1 MALTKV
7 STDGVKDDAVTTDKL
22 ANAINTE
29 RTANTAKASIT
40 INNNADNRVITGSGT
55 ANTLNGESNVVI
67 DANGKLGI
75 GTTVPSELFTVNG
88 ADKSALIRTSNA
100 VGTAKLKFEADGTN
114 YGGVGLE
121 NTAIVFRCSN
131 NSSPTERLRIDSSGN
146 VGINKTNPSSA
157 LDVNGVVEIND
168 PSLSTDA
175 KLIVKGNDT
184 NNHDIIALYS
194 NASTRGSFAIRTG
207 TSISP
212 SFLMGTRGSSETLAF
227 MTDSTERL
235 RVTDNGLTFN
245 GDTAAANALDDYEEG
260 SFDVNYKTGA
270 AGGNTLSAGAYAST
284 GGLYTKIGN
293 MVHFQIR
300 IKCSSHTVQGGQI
313 VIEGLPFTH
322 ISSVV
327 GSGAYIAASQMLSG
341 SNNARLIIG
350 GTEIFFQNLDGTAFQ
365 AGSGGVNFNNEFHCA
380 GSYIAA

>member
-1 MALTKV
+1 
-7 STDGVKDDAVTTDKL
+7 
-22 ANAINTE
+22 
-29 RTANTAKASIT
+29 
-40 INNNADNRVITGSGT
+40 
-55 ANTLNGESNVVI
+55 
-67 DANGKLGI
+67 
-75 GTTVPSELFTVNG
+75 PSELFTVNG

-245 GDTAAANALDDYEEG
+245 GDTAAANALDDY
-260 SFDVNYKTGA
+260 
-270 AGGNTLSAGAYAST
+270 
-284 GGLYTKIGN
+284 
-293 MVHFQIR
+293 
-300 IKCSSHTVQGGQI
+300 
-313 VIEGLPFTH
+313 
-322 ISSVV
+322 
-327 GSGAYIAASQMLSG
+327 
-341 SNNARLIIG
+341 
-350 GTEIFFQNLDGTAFQ
+350 
-365 AGSGGVNFNNEFHCA
+365 
-380 GSYIAA
+380 